1 MNKLYGVVKRVIP
14 GISVAI
20 LSLVVGSAAVYAA
33 TNTFNSQQVELG
45 TRTGGAVVVADTSA
59 SGGNAVRFAENPA
72 PTGELMGWEIN
83 PTNIGLAPHGLS
95 CDTLPE
101 YTGSTTPPDGTVI
114 SERRITQPLY
124 VYRGNITITKSC
136 IKTTSNGPYGMIT
149 TWDTL
154 CPHPQC
160 VEEALGQVTITDSEF
175 DGSLMTNQQVAYTA
189 AFMGVAILERNYIH
203 DFGSG
208 IAFYKTG
215 TQNTAAAINNYV
227 EKMRAYGNP
236 ATTGSHNESFTIRDY
251 NTSGNPSRTMAVR
264 GNYFKIDS
272 GNDTGSLFIQAYA
285 GFINN
290 VTVENNYLL
299 GSGYQLILEYHNAGY
314 GNNMRSINNRF
325 TSTGFGPGYTTGGSG
340 WAQWTDNHIYNA
352 GQPGGKGA
360 IVSQP

>member
-1 MNKLYGVVKRVIP
+1 MSNRRARQKHIILVIATVFA
-14 GISVAI
+14 SVLAI
-20 LSLVVGSAAVYAA
+20 TGLAYAA
-33 TNTFNSQQVELG
+33 TNIYHAGQAESG
-45 TRTGGAVVVADTSA
+45 TRTANAAVVADTSA
-59 SGGNAVRFAENPA
+59 SGNSAIRFTATP
-72 PTGELMGWEIN
+72 PPSGELMGWAIN

-95 CDTLPE
+95 CDSLPV
-101 YTGSTTPPDGTVI
+101 YTGTDTPPDGTVI

-136 IKTTSNGPYGMIT
+136 IKTTGNGPYGMVT

-160 VEEALGQVTITDSEF
+160 VEEPLGQVTITDSEF
-175 DGSLMTNQQVAYTA
+175 DGSLMTNQAVAYTA
-189 AFMGVAILERNYIH
+189 AFMGVGILERNYIH

-208 IAFYKTG
+208 IAFYNTG
-215 TQNTAAAINNYV
+215 TQRTAAAINNYV
-227 EKMRAYGNP
+227 ERMRAYGNP

-251 NTSGNPSRTMAVR
+251 DTTENPSRSMAVR

-272 GNDTGSLFIQAYA
+272 GNDTGSLFIQAYG
-285 GFINN
+285 GFIDN

-299 GSGYQLILEYHNAGY
+299 GGGYQLILEYHNNGY
-314 GNNMRSINNRF
+314 GNNMRAINNRF

-340 WAQWTDNHIYNA
+340 WAQWTDNHIYDA

-360 IVSQP
+360 VVTKR